1 MRAIYFCAL
10 VAVTGAML
18 PAQEETPD
26 RRLRSATDTLHEIM
40 ATPDRAIPRGLLN
53 RAQCIVI
60 VPGMKKAAFLVGGEY
75 GRGYALCRTADRW
88 SAPAPVRLAGGSLG
102 VQLGAD
108 STDIVMLV
116 MNERGMQ
123 RLLSDKFKIGV
134 GAAAAVGPVGRD
146 ATADTDI
153 LMRAEILSWSRTRGL
168 FAGAALDGTVVEHDG
183 GETVKLYGG
192 PMNNHEII
200 AGTARVPEA
209 AYILVREL
217 HEIAPAGVRSN
228 YQTKRRDGLTARGR
242 SGIAER

>member
-1 MRAIYFCAL
+1 MRWTHFCAL

-18 PAQEETPD
+18 PAQEDMPD
-26 RRLRSATDTLHEIM
+26 RTLRSAADTLYEIM
-40 ATPDRAIPRGLLN
+40 AAPDRAIPRGLLN
-53 RAQCIVI
+53 RAECIVI
-60 VPGMKKAAFLVGGEY
+60 VPGMKKAAFVVGGEY
-75 GRGYALCRTADRW
+75 GRGFALCRTAGRW
-88 SAPAPVRLAGGSLG
+88 SAPVRLAGGSFG
-102 VQLGAD
+102 VQFGAD
-108 STDIVMLV
+108 STDIVLLV
-116 MNERGMQ
+116 MSERGMQ
-123 RLLSDKFKIGV
+123 RVLSDKFKIGV
-134 GAAAAVGPVGRD
+134 DAAAAAGPVGRD

-228 YQTKRRDGLTARGR
+228 Y
-242 SGIAER
+242 

>member
-1 MRAIYFCAL
+1 MRSIRLYFLLAL
-10 VAVTGAML
+10 TSAMLL
-18 PAQEETPD
+18 PAQEEMPD
-26 RRLRSATDTLHEIM
+26 KRLRSATDTLHEIM

-53 RAQCIVI
+53 RAECIVV
-60 VPGMKKAAFLVGGEY
+60 VPGMKKAAFVVGGEY
-75 GRGYALCRTADRW
+75 GRGYALCRTRGRW
-88 SAPAPVRLAGGSLG
+88 SAPAPVRLAGGSFG

-134 GAAAAVGPVGRD
+134 DATAAAGPVGRD
-146 ATADTDI
+146 AAADTDA

-183 GETVKLYGG
+183 GETEKLYGR

-200 AGTARVPEA
+200 AGNARVPEA
-209 AYILVREL
+209 AHILVREMD
-217 HEIAPAGVRSN
+217 EIAPAGMRSN
-228 YQTKRRDGLTARGR
+228 
-242 SGIAER
+242 